1 VIVQDVEW
9 LAVLSRLVKDIEN
22 PGDVVALVERL
33 PNLLRMAFGQHLM
46 DCRRGT
52 RPRSGEEGDSVAQL
66 DQPFTQE
73 IDDLLNAAVP
83 LWWYWNP
90 RWGEHGDLERL
101 TTIFNGIA
109 GGMIC
114 DYHGEVPSP
123 VARYMDFLTPEELTS
138 VTRGDLR
145 SIDHS
150 DSGLM
155 TPIAVEW
162 VKKSNVSE
170 VFVRLLWRLQ

>member
-1 VIVQDVEW
+1 
-9 LAVLSRLVKDIEN
+9 
-22 PGDVVALVERL
+22 
-33 PNLLRMAFGQHLM
+33 
-46 DCRRGT
+46 
-52 RPRSGEEGDSVAQL
+52 L

-73 IDDLLNAAVP
+73 IDDLLNSAVP

-90 RWGEHGDLERL
+90 RWSEHGDLVRPL
-101 TTIFNGIA
+101 TSFKGIPGGTIG
-109 GGMIC
+109 
-114 DYHGEVPSP
+114 DYHSEVPSP

-155 TPIAVEW
+155 TPIAVE
-162 VKKSNVSE
+162 
-170 VFVRLLWRLQ
+170 